1 MSYKTSL
8 WCDKIL
14 LVDDLK
20 NKAVCLSNPNTGHQK
35 QKKQNVKEDIDYS
48 LNHSEDGL
56 SSQCLKKCNVKG
68 SVHDYTPGTIIVSQ
82 VISRGKG
89 ARKMPVLP
97 NPKHTLR
104 KMSFIQVKAS
114 TLIKLFS
121 QVITRFKI
129 GKPSS
134 KMDFPVLNK
143 KF

>member
-14 LVDDLK
+14 FVDDPE

-35 QKKQNVKEDIDYS
+35 QKKQNVKEGIGYS

-68 SVHDYTPGTIIVSQ
+68 SVHDYTPGIIIVSQ
-82 VISRGKG
+82 VISRDKG

-97 NPKHTLR
+97 NPKHILR
-104 KMSFIQVKAS
+104 KMSFTEVKAS
-114 TLIKLFS
+114 TSLKFFS

-129 GKPSS
+129 R
-134 KMDFPVLNK
+134 NK
-143 KF
+143 KTKF